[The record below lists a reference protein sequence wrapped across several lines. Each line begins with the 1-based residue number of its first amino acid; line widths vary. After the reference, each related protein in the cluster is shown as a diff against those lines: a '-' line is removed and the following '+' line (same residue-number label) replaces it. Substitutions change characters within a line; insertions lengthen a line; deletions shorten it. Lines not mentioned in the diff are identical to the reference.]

1 MCVGTPLQLLPLQFN
16 GKGGE
21 RIKKGL
27 RGRMFKLPKEGE
39 RTKGE
44 IGAFIGK
51 REERPKMESMV

>member
-21 RIKKGL
+21 RLKKGL
-27 RGRMFKLPKEGE
+27 KGRMFKLPKEGE

-44 IGAFIGK
+44 RACIGK